1 MPSYS
6 TNSRYSI
13 PQNKQKIRTN
23 NPKTSSLKSKLSK
36 IFFLLV
42 VLGLVAF
49 SITFL
54 VKANDSFKN
63 DKNSKNNNSQV
74 IQSLINNNQSNGNNN
89 GIKDDSVSQGVEK
102 NQEIKKSVETK
113 KLSLPVKA
121 NIKLPVIMYH
131 HINDLEGIPT
141 SDAVGIG
148 LRVSPKALEAQLLYL
163 KENNYTTINSFELY
177 DYWKAGIALPEK
189 PILLTFDDGYIDNY
203 TKALPLLQ
211 KYQMVGDFAII
222 TKVIGTGEYM
232 NYDQLKAILKAG
244 NSISSHTQLHC
255 SLAYKQKDGTFL
267 ETPVSTVTA
276 NQRDE
281 CPSLN
286 YPSQMNNFQVKNE
299 LINSK
304 KTLESNL
311 GIKVTTLV
319 YPFGHH
325 NKQTMQFA
333 KDVGYEFAFTVMS
346 QGNENLDLTSP
357 FNLPRYRVNGQQ
369 DSVLR
374 GFFAGG
380 R

>member
-6 TNSRYSI
+6 KTSRFSVSQSKQTVRANS
-13 PQNKQKIRTN
+13 
-23 NPKTSSLKSKLSK
+23 PKTSSLKSKLSK

-42 VLGLVAF
+42 VFGLVAF

-54 VKANDSFKN
+54 VKANDSLKN
-63 DKNSKNNNSQV
+63 DKNFKNNNSQV
-74 IQSLINNNQSNGNNN
+74 IQSLTNNNQSNGNN
-89 GIKDDSVSQGVEK
+89 D
-102 NQEIKKSVETK
+102 ETK
-113 KLSLPVKA
+113 KLSLPVKP

-131 HINDLEGIPT
+131 HINDLEGILA

-177 DYWKAGIALPEK
+177 DYWKMGIALPEK

>member
-1 MPSYS
+1 MC
-6 TNSRYSI
+6 
-13 PQNKQKIRTN
+13 
-23 NPKTSSLKSKLSK
+23 SS
-36 IFFLLV
+36 
-42 VLGLVAF
+42 
-49 SITFL
+49 
-54 VKANDSFKN
+54 
-63 DKNSKNNNSQV
+63 
-74 IQSLINNNQSNGNNN
+74 
-89 GIKDDSVSQGVEK
+89 
-102 NQEIKKSVETK
+102 
-113 KLSLPVKA
+113 
-121 NIKLPVIMYH
+121 
-131 HINDLEGIPT
+131 DL
-141 SDAVGIG
+141 
-148 LRVSPKALEAQLLYL
+148 
-163 KENNYTTINSFELY
+163 
-177 DYWKAGIALPEK
+177 
-189 PILLTFDDGYIDNY
+189 
-203 TKALPLLQ
+203 
-211 KYQMVGDFAII
+211 
-222 TKVIGTGEYM
+222 
-232 NYDQLKAILKAG
+232 
-244 NSISSHTQLHC
+244 

-276 NQRDE
+276 NQGDE

-333 KDVGYEFAFTVMS
+333 KDAGYEFAFTVMP

-374 GFFAGG
+374 GYFAGG

>member
-1 MPSYS
+1 MPVYSKNSFQKPLALTKFS
-6 TNSRYSI
+6 TN
-13 PQNKQKIRTN
+13 
-23 NPKTSSLKSKLSK
+23 PKKNLFKNLSK
-36 IFFLLV
+36 ICFFV
-42 VLGLVAF
+42 VIFGLIAF
-49 SITFL
+49 SVKLLASNNTNQANKINQNISNANKQQVGIL
-54 VKANDSFKN
+54 VDSKGDGKN
-63 DKNSKNNNSQV
+63 LKP
-74 IQSLINNNQSNGNNN
+74 
-89 GIKDDSVSQGVEK
+89 
-102 NQEIKKSVETK
+102 QEELKPEIK

-131 HINDLEGIPT
+131 HINNLDGIPAT
-141 SDAVGIG
+141 DAIGIG
-148 LRVSPKALEAQLLYL
+148 LRVSENALEKQLLYL
-163 KENNYTTINSFELY
+163 KQNNYTTINSFQLN
-177 DYWKAGIALPEK
+177 DYWKSGIPLPDK

-211 KYQMVGDFAII
+211 KYKMVGDFAII

-232 NYDQLKAILKAG
+232 NYDQLKDILKAG

-267 ETPVSTVTA
+267 DTPNSSK
-276 NQRDE
+276 DSKEE

-286 YPSQMNNFQVKNE
+286 YPSQMNSNQVKNE

-304 KTLESNL
+304 KTLEDNL

-325 NKQTMQFA
+325 NKQTQAFA
-333 KDVGYEFAFTVMS
+333 REAGYEFAFTVMP
-346 QGNENLDLTSP
+346 QGDENLDLSSS

-369 DSVLR
+369 DSILR